1 MSLCIAFTLLKK
13 YGDSPFFIKQTI
25 MKKIIILL
33 AVFTSIASTA
43 QSVGINADGSAAN
56 ASAMLD
62 VSSTTKGFLP
72 PRMTYTERNL
82 ISLPER
88 GLIIFCA
95 NCAGN
100 RGQLQVFDGTDWT
113 DMVGGIAKNLLPTL
127 ANTAAASSITG
138 NTAICGGN
146 VTNDGGNTIATVGV
160 CWSINQNPTTNDSKT
175 TQAGATGSFTSNLST
190 LSFNTT
196 YYVRAYATN
205 ASGTSYGSQISF
217 TTMAHDLGEIFQGG
231 KIAYIDNTGQ
241 HGFIIAPDQ
250 NWNPNNNNQNPPGW
264 WNGSYVLTNATGT
277 AIGTGLTNTNLIV
290 SVQGA
295 GSYAAKLCADLVL
308 GGYDDWFLP
317 SRDELQKIG
326 ENRVALGEF
335 SECGSMSMEPC
346 SYWSSSE
353 INNNDA
359 YAYSFR
365 SSNSFING
373 KGGWYRVRA
382 IRYF

>member
-1 MSLCIAFTLLKK
+1 
-13 YGDSPFFIKQTI
+13 

-33 AVFTSIASTA
+33 AIFTTVAASA
-43 QSVGINADGSAAN
+43 QSVGINTDGSAAN
-56 ASAMLD
+56 ASAILD
-62 VSSTTKGFLP
+62 VKSTTKGFLP

-113 DMVGGIAKNLLPTL
+113 DMVGGIAKNLQPTL
-127 ANTAAASSITG
+127 ANTATASTITG
-138 NTAICGGN
+138 NTAISGGN

-175 TQAGATGSFTSNLST
+175 TQAGAMGSFTSNLSN

-205 ASGTSYGSQISF
+205 VSGTSYGSQISF

-250 NWNPNNNNQNPPGW
+250 NWNPSVSVNDPGNQYPPGW
-264 WNGSYVLTNATGT
+264 WNGSYVTTNATGT
-277 AIGTGLTNTNLIV
+277 AIGTGLSNTNLIV

-308 GGYDDWFLP
+308 GGYAHWFLP

-335 SECGSMSMEPC
+335 SECGPTSMSPC

-353 INNNDA
+353 IDDEVC
-359 YAYSFR
+359 YAYSF
-365 SSNSFING
+365 SSYGGSSFVNG